1 VLAGILVLPV
11 ERRSITVRLFMSD
24 PLRPRV
30 TCHMITSVDGR
41 IVTARWPNLGTGRR
55 EYEAVHAWYAADAW
69 MCGRITMEPFAG
81 GLRET
86 GKRLAAAVTPTPRPD
101 FVAPHAT
108 TSYAVAVDPSGRLAW
123 ESAEIDGDHVIA
135 VLSERVADEY
145 LEFLRA
151 RKVSYLFAG
160 ESDVDLKRAL
170 EKLTGV
176 FGIRSVMLEGGG
188 RINGAMLRD
197 GLIDELSVLVAPVV
211 DGAIG
216 TPSLFDVSR
225 DRAAFDPRRL
235 ALLAVERRADDVLW
249 LRYQVK

>member
-1 VLAGILVLPV
+1 MSNPV
-11 ERRSITVRLFMSD
+11 
-24 PLRPRV
+24 RPRV

-41 IVTARWPNLGTGRR
+41 IVTARWPNLGAGRR
-55 EYEAVHAWYAADAW
+55 EYEAIHASYAADAW

-86 GKRLAAAVTPTPRPD
+86 GKRLAANVVPPPRAD
-101 FVAPHAT
+101 VVAPHAA

-123 ESAEIDGDHVIA
+123 ESAAIDGDHVIA
-135 VLSERVADEY
+135 VLTERVADDY
-145 LEFLRA
+145 LAFLRD

-160 ESDVDLKRAL
+160 AADVDLELAL
-170 EKLTGV
+170 EKLASV

-188 RINGAMLRD
+188 RINGAMLRQ

-235 ALLAVERRADDVLW
+235 ALIAVERRADDVLW
-249 LRYQVK
+249 LRYEVR